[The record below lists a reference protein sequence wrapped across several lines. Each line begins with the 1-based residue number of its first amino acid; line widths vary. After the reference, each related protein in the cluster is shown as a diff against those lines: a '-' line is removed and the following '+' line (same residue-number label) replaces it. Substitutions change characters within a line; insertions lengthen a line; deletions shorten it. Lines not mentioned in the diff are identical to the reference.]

1 VPGKNSLL
9 VSSSLQQHSQQS
21 TQFKKANELYENLNQ
36 EISTAMMSFIF
47 GSDEK
52 KVLLF
57 WLENHR

>member
-1 VPGKNSLL
+1 MFKAQLKQLKN
-9 VSSSLQQHSQQS
+9 LQQHSQQS

-57 WLENHR
+57 WLENHH